1 MKDKFFYIILA
12 IVCLIGMVI
21 TGILVKYTIDLRDE
35 LSITAFISNE
45 E

>member
-12 IVCLIGMVI
+12 IVCLIGIVI
-21 TGILVKYTIDLRDE
+21 TGILVKYAIDLRDE

>member
-12 IVCLIGMVI
+12 IVCLIGIII
-21 TGILVKYTIDLRDE
+21 TGILVKYTIYLRDE